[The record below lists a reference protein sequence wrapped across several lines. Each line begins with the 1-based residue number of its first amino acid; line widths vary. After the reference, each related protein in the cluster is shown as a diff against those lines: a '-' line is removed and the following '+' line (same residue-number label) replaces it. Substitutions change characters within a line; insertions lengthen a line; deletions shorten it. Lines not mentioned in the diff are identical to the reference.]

1 MIKAIHLPS
10 HKMDCDLLQLIH
22 FRWELHLHK
31 LTTWQLCLSVH
42 QSQVASD
49 ARCMLELCI
58 CLG

>member
-1 MIKAIHLPS
+1 MIKAIHLPF

-22 FRWELHLHK
+22 FHWELHLHK

-49 ARCMLELCI
+49 ARCMLEL
-58 CLG
+58 